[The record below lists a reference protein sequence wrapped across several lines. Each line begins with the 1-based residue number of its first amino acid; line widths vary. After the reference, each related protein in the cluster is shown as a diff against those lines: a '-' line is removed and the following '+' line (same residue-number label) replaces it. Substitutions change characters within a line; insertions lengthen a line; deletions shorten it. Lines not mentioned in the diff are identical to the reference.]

1 MYSIMVVEDSKPI
14 VRDIIG
20 KIQSI
25 RPDIKEIVV
34 TYDGVSA
41 LDMLKKQKPDILLT
55 DIKMPMMDGLEL
67 ISKAKE
73 IYPELKCVVIS
84 G

>member
-14 VRDIIG
+14 VRDIIS

-41 LDMLKKQKPDILLT
+41 L
-55 DIKMPMMDGLEL
+55 EA
-67 ISKAKE
+67 KA
-73 IYPELKCVVIS
+73 
-84 G
+84 

>member
-14 VRDIIG
+14 VRDIIS

-41 LDMLKKQKPDILLT
+41 LDMLKKHCLLYT
-55 DIKMPMMDGLEL
+55 SPSPRD
-67 ISKAKE
+67 
-73 IYPELKCVVIS
+73 
-84 G
+84 

>member
-41 LDMLKKQKPDILLT
+41 LDMLNWNALWSAAMAILNLPT
-55 DIKMPMMDGLEL
+55 KL
-67 ISKAKE
+67 
-73 IYPELKCVVIS
+73 
-84 G
+84 